1 MALKGVTMTLDDQ
14 SLMRIKSS
22 VAKILLD
29 NALKAP
35 AERAR
40 LTQRDLAGAVGA
52 DWYDVHMS
60 LKSLKDTGAIKID
73 RNRILVDRVLL
84 RDIAGRSAAV

>member
-1 MALKGVTMTLDDQ
+1 MTLDDQ
-14 SLMRIKSS
+14 SLMKIKSS

-35 AERAR
+35 AERSC
-40 LTQRDLAGAVGA
+40 LTQRDIAGTIGA

-73 RNRILVDRVLL
+73 RNRILIDRVLL
-84 RDIAGRSAAV
+84 GSIAASSAAV